1 MSDLW
6 DGVGVD
12 RRIEGGDLRACY
24 HQKLDLLP
32 GMFSKKFLTN
42 DSNPWG
48 ACITELGG
56 SSSSEFGLEL
66 GAVFLVSS

>member
-24 HQKLDLLP
+24 HQQLAVL
-32 GMFSKKFLTN
+32 
-42 DSNPWG
+42 
-48 ACITELGG
+48 
-56 SSSSEFGLEL
+56 SSGNVLQD
-66 GAVFLVSS
+66 VSHK

>member
-24 HQKLDLLP
+24 DQNLALLSFGNIPQKA
-32 GMFSKKFLTN
+32 SHK
-42 DSNPWG
+42 
-48 ACITELGG
+48 
-56 SSSSEFGLEL
+56 
-66 GAVFLVSS
+66 